1 MRVAKQT
8 YLASK
13 RDGALWH
20 IAIDQLHASRPD
32 LLVLLAPA
40 GSCVYGHNFCCHI
53 IIDIV
58 DSLAHQACIAGKLFV
73 FCYFRHFCCRCC
85 YCCILLLCPFALQA
99 DAKRFTEQLASGW

>member
-40 GSCVYGHNFCCHI
+40 GSCVYGHNLCRHTVVFI
-53 IIDIV
+53 I
-58 DSLAHQACIAGKLFV
+58 K
-73 FCYFRHFCCRCC
+73 
-85 YCCILLLCPFALQA
+85 PFAHETRETEPLQLSNFGRA
-99 DAKRFTEQLASGW
+99 VKKP